1 MKAQNIKRLIII
13 DCIIGFTVL
22 CLNFSTSPTS
32 VYNFIVFLLLV
43 YFYHK
48 TQNKMYVPYFI
59 LQFFVFSLVF
69 LNRLFPHFL
78 NDRDPFVNTTMIIL
92 GISGVLF
99 MLAVAFGIRIK
110 KQK

>member
-1 MKAQNIKRLIII
+1 MNSRNIKALIII
-13 DCIIGFTVL
+13 DFIVGFTVL

-43 YFYHK
+43 YFYSK

-59 LQFFVFSLVF
+59 LQFFVFSLVL

-78 NDRDPFVNTTMIIL
+78 NDKDPFVNTSMIIL
-92 GISGVLF
+92 SILGVLF
-99 MLAVAFGIRIK
+99 MLAVAFGIRIR